1 MKYNKY
7 QKYETSK
14 IHLRYLERKAKK
26 LQIANFEKADDKK
39 AENVIK
45 GFLTNQKPLNLDIKD
60 WQNNHNKAWLGND
73 RNV

>member
-7 QKYETSK
+7 TKQQKK
-14 IHLRYLERKAKK
+14 NLRYLEQREKK
-26 LQIANFEKADDKK
+26 LQQKNFEEADDKK
-39 AENVIK
+39 AENIIK
-45 GFLTNQKPLNLDIKD
+45 GFLTNQKPLNLDIED